1 MVRCALHIAL
11 AIALTFSA
19 SMSSADLWTRP
30 IFDDF
35 DDGDYTNNPTWQVG
49 GVPGSTQNVV
59 SWAGSNALH
68 LGIPSAT
75 VDYPLTWSGA
85 SAVWDQGDMGIYAE
99 MDMTDIGPEL
109 LTHDL
114 SSFFLATIL
123 NLLFV
128 F

>member
-1 MVRCALHIAL
+1 
-11 AIALTFSA
+11 
-19 SMSSADLWTRP
+19 MSSADLWTRP